1 MKLIINPNSGKL
13 KQRGKLDA
21 LVKNIKRIIK
31 KSYIE
36 ITKSPLHATEIAYK
50 AAKNG
55 VKTIIS
61 VGGDGTL
68 NEIITGIRGYN
79 VNLGIIPTGS
89 GNDFA
94 RSLNLHKNPLLIL
107 KNLCNYRPKKID
119 LISVNG
125 NSVGINVIGTGID
138 SEVVRVLK
146 GSKKYFAGFYKALK
160 DHQPYNYDISID
172 GKKKIFENV
181 NLIAIANGKYFG
193 HKMFIA
199 PEARLDDG
207 YFDIIIVEGLSR
219 FKLFCLFPE
228 IYLGLHIH
236 NKNVHT
242 FKAKELEINKPD
254 GLYYEKDGDLAFS
267 DSLKLKIL
275 DREITVLTRE

>member
-36 ITKSPLHATEIAYK
+36 ITKSPLHATEIAYR

-68 NEIITGIRGYN
+68 NEIITGIRGYD

-107 KNLCNYRPKKID
+107 KNLLNYRPKKID

-125 NSVGINVIGTGID
+125 NSIGINVIGTGID

-146 GSKKYFAGFYKALK
+146 GSKK
-160 DHQPYNYDISID
+160 
-172 GKKKIFENV
+172 
-181 NLIAIANGKYFG
+181 
-193 HKMFIA
+193 
-199 PEARLDDG
+199 
-207 YFDIIIVEGLSR
+207 
-219 FKLFCLFPE
+219 
-228 IYLGLHIH
+228 
-236 NKNVHT
+236 
-242 FKAKELEINKPD
+242 
-254 GLYYEKDGDLAFS
+254 
-267 DSLKLKIL
+267 
-275 DREITVLTRE
+275 